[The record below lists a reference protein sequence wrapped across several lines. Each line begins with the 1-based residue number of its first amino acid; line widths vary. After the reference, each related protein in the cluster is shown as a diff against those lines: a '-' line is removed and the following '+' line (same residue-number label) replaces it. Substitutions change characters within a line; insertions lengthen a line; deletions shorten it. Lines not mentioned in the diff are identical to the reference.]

1 MKKIAALVILVVML
15 FTSAAL
21 ADDLS
26 SLSDAELIN
35 LGREVLDELERRQ
48 AGSREEAFSPV
59 QADTDEAH
67 PALPQLVL
75 FFDYWSR
82 NQYDEM
88 LGFCLPEWK
97 EQCENPLFEL
107 FKILQNRTPKSL
119 SPEKIS
125 PSDPEG
131 TVCTV
136 TATAEIDRNNGTA
149 PALYRLQIRMAKGAD
164 GLWYVD
170 PESLLTYETAEET
183 PLPEPTPVPAP
194 GAQDLVTIAASE
206 FSAGNS
212 FQPVATEEDNLVV
225 SRLSE
230 FFVEWNKNDL
240 DGMLACCMPEWQLK
254 QESARTTLFA
264 LLRNRTPLN
273 VIIEGI
279 TPAEPA
285 DTFRRVLASA
295 DMDRHNGEDPVRFLL
310 VIWMVRSGD
319 GLWYFDPGCLSNP
332 DRLDLVTQAEPTP
345 DPAVTEQFDDSA
357 ETVLY
362 YNPTGGEYYHCD
374 PNCRSVNPKFQP
386 LAGTFRF
393 SEVNDEPYVHL
404 NPCNVCGAPLRR
416 AEP

>member
-1 MKKIAALVILVVML
+1 MKKIAALVVLVVML

-59 QADTDEAH
+59 QVDTDEAH

-107 FKILQNRTPKSL
+107 FKILANRTPKSL

-125 PSDPEG
+125 LSDPEG

-183 PLPEPTPVPAP
+183 PLPEPTP
-194 GAQDLVTIAASE
+194 
-206 FSAGNS
+206 
-212 FQPVATEEDNLVV
+212 
-225 SRLSE
+225 
-230 FFVEWNKNDL
+230 
-240 DGMLACCMPEWQLK
+240 
-254 QESARTTLFA
+254 
-264 LLRNRTPLN
+264 
-273 VIIEGI
+273 
-279 TPAEPA
+279 
-285 DTFRRVLASA
+285 
-295 DMDRHNGEDPVRFLL
+295 
-310 VIWMVRSGD
+310 
-319 GLWYFDPGCLSNP
+319 
-332 DRLDLVTQAEPTP
+332 
-345 DPAVTEQFDDSA
+345 DPAVTEPFDDSA

-362 YNPTGGEYYHCD
+362 YNPSGSEYYHRD

-393 SEVNDEPYVHL
+393 SELSDEPYVHL
-404 NPCNVCGAPLRR
+404 NPCNVCGAPLRP
-416 AEP
+416 EP

>member
-59 QADTDEAH
+59 QVDTDEAH

-107 FKILQNRTPKSL
+107 FKILANRTPKSL

-125 PSDPEG
+125 PSDPED

-212 FQPVATEEDNLVV
+212 FQPIATEEDNLVV

-240 DGMLACCMPEWQLK
+240 DGMLAFCMPEWQLK

-357 ETVLY
+357 ETVL
-362 YNPTGGEYYHCD
+362 
-374 PNCRSVNPKFQP
+374 
-386 LAGTFRF
+386 
-393 SEVNDEPYVHL
+393 
-404 NPCNVCGAPLRR
+404 
-416 AEP
+416 

>member
-1 MKKIAALVILVVML
+1 MKKITALVILVVML

-26 SLSDAELIN
+26 SLSDAELIT
-35 LGREVLDELERRQ
+35 LGREVLDELARRQ
-48 AGSREEAFSPV
+48 AGSREEAFPLV
-59 QADTDEAH
+59 QVDSDEVH
-67 PALPQLVL
+67 PALPRLVL

-97 EQCENPLFEL
+97 EQCESPLFEL

-125 PSDPEG
+125 PSGPED

-136 TATAEIDRNNGTA
+136 TAITEIDRNNGTA

-170 PESLLTYETAEET
+170 PESLVTYATAEET
-183 PLPEPTPVPAP
+183 PQPEPTPDPAP
-194 GAQDLVTIAASE
+194 GAQNLVTIAASG
-206 FSAGNS
+206 FSEGNS
-212 FQPVATEEDNLVV
+212 FQPAATEEDNLVV
-225 SRLSE
+225 NRLSE
-230 FFVEWNKNDL
+230 FLVEWNKDDL
-240 DGMLACCMPEWQLK
+240 DGMLACCMPEWQVK
-254 QESARTTLFA
+254 QDSPRTSLFA
-264 LLRNRTPLN
+264 LLMNRTPLS
-273 VIIEGI
+273 VTIEGI

-285 DTFRRVLASA
+285 DTFRRVLVSA
-295 DMDRHNGEDPVRFLL
+295 EMDRHNGEEPVHFLL
-310 VIWMVRSGD
+310 VVWMVRSGD

-345 DPAVTEQFDDSA
+345 DPDVPEQFGDSA
-357 ETVLY
+357 DTVLY
-362 YNPTGGEYYHCD
+362 YNPTAGEYYHRD
-374 PNCRSVNPKFQP
+374 RNCPSVNPKFQP

-404 NPCNVCGAPLRR
+404 KRCNVCGAPLRP
-416 AEP
+416 EP